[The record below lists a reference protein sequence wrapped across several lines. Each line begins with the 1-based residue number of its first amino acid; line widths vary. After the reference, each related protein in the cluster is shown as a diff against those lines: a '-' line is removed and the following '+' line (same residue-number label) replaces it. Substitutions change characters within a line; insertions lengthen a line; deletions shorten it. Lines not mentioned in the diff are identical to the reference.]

1 MHGSR
6 SRTDA
11 VRAGGG
17 AAAAPRGRGRRR
29 PAAILLLAVLAAV
42 IATAVAACTGG
53 ATAASD
59 SGKIVAIGAENEYA
73 DVISQVGGKYVQAS
87 AIMSNPN
94 TDPHTFE
101 ASIAVARE
109 VGNAQLV
116 VQNGVGYDSFMDTI
130 ESAAPN
136 SGRTVINV
144 QNLLKLPD
152 STPNPHLWYD
162 PTTMPQVASAVAA
175 DLSAIQPAHKAYF
188 TANAAAFTASL
199 KPLDT
204 AIASFKAAY
213 AGVPVATT
221 EPVADYLLTALG
233 ADNLTPW
240 TLQADIMNG
249 VDPSPQNVAVQR
261 SLFTEHKVKVFL
273 YNQQVTDTLTQSF
286 ITLAD
291 QNHIPVV
298 GVYETMPTPG
308 YDYQTWMQ
316 AEVQDLR
323 QAVADKVSTEHL

>member
-6 SRTDA
+6 GRTDA

-17 AAAAPRGRGRRR
+17 AAAARRGSGRRR

-59 SGKIVAIGAENEYA
+59 SGKIVAVGAENEYA

-116 VQNGVGYDSFMDTI
+116 VQNGVGYDGFMNTI

-136 SGRTVINV
+136 SGRTVIGV
-144 QNLLKLPD
+144 QQLLKLPD

-162 PTTMPQVASAVAA
+162 PATMPQVASAVAA
-175 DLSAIQPAHKAYF
+175 ALAQIQPSHAAYF
-188 TANAAAFTASL
+188 KANAATFTASL
-199 KPLDT
+199 KTLDA

-213 AGVPVATT
+213 HGVPVATT

-240 TLQADIMNG
+240 TFQADIMNG

-261 SLFTEHKVKVFL
+261 ALFTGHKVKVFL
-273 YNQQVTDTLTQSF
+273 YNQQVTDTLTESF
-286 ITLAD
+286 ITLAN

-308 YDYQTWMQ
+308 YDYQTWMRT
-316 AEVQDLR
+316 EVQDLR
-323 QAVADKVSTEHL
+323 EAVADKVSTEHL